1 MMSHSKQKRYL
12 CAATVI
18 AVLASAF
25 GCSPV
30 QEGDS
35 SAPAKQSW
43 LQIVNSYE
51 EDKTMRIG
59 AHGEPEPTLEAYRTA
74 AEMGLNFTF
83 LVENKDNPSVYDLAE
98 QVGMKVIPSMGNTLS
113 SFKGMDWSDDWSQYS
128 SVFAVDYFDEP
139 RAAQFDIISEWVDIH
154 NEKYAATNGEKPLFW
169 VNMLPLDAA
178 EHIRPQTD
186 EEFLAEYCEKVL
198 SKVNGN
204 AILSYDYYPLQSSW
218 LDGKFRFNYLAEGW
232 LRTLELN
239 AKYAKQYGF
248 DTHAY
253 LQTCGF
259 YQPSETGYSWTCHMS
274 DEDDLRFQAYV
285 SMAFGIRNFTHFTYK
300 TSELY
305 GQGLGY
311 TQACVNKDGTI
322 NDLYYDAQAINR
334 ELLSLDHVYLS
345 YDYVGTKCFVGT
357 ENESGKNTAFD
368 RLEYGLREL
377 EGISSVTCT
386 QDTVIGALKDE
397 TGRRGFVV
405 VNYTEP
411 TAEKSDTVEITVPES
426 VHSYAVYSKG
436 EWKEIKAEQGK
447 ISISLLPGQ
456 GVFAIEIEE

>member
-1 MMSHSKQKRYL
+1 ML
-12 CAATVI
+12 
-18 AVLASAF
+18 
-25 GCSPV
+25 
-30 QEGDS
+30 
-35 SAPAKQSW
+35 
-43 LQIVNSYE
+43 
-51 EDKTMRIG
+51 
-59 AHGEPEPTLEAYRTA
+59 
-74 AEMGLNFTF
+74 
-83 LVENKDNPSVYDLAE
+83 LVEIY
-98 QVGMKVIPSMGNTLS
+98 M
-113 SFKGMDWSDDWSQYS
+113 
-128 SVFAVDYFDEP
+128 
-139 RAAQFDIISEWVDIH
+139 
-154 NEKYAATNGEKPLFW
+154 LF
-169 VNMLPLDAA
+169 
-178 EHIRPQTD
+178 
-186 EEFLAEYCEKVL
+186 
-198 SKVNGN
+198 G
-204 AILSYDYYPLQSSW
+204 
-218 LDGKFRFNYLAEGW
+218 
-232 LRTLELN
+232 
-239 AKYAKQYGF
+239 
-248 DTHAY
+248 
-253 LQTCGF
+253 
-259 YQPSETGYSWTCHMS
+259 WTCHMS

-322 NDLYYDAQAINR
+322 NDLYYDAQAVNR

-426 VHSYAVYSKG
+426 VRSYAVYSKG
-436 EWKEIKAEQGK
+436 EWSRLFDAALLAAVHRLGRPAEGGRPPGLHLDEDQVLAARRDDVDLSGFASEIPVQDLIAVQLQEPDGK
-447 ISISLLPGQ
+447 
-456 GVFAIEIEE
+456 VFAALTQLYPVVFLISVTHSSYCHGFYCNSPLFNTAL